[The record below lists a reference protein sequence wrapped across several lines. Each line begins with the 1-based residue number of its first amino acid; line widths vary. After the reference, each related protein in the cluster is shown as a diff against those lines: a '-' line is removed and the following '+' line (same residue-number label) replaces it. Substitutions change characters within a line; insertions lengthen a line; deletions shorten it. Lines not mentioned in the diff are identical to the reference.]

1 MTATSPPPD
10 VASPEVGGM
19 SAPGGALIPPGSGRR
34 GRAGVP
40 AGTGRLALAFLG
52 LVALRLA
59 LPDDLPFPW
68 WLPTVALLAL
78 ALVDVA
84 LAPSPGVVEVGRD
97 LPTQVPLGGTAR
109 SALVVRNPTGRA
121 LRLGV
126 ADELAPSLRADTRR
140 WTVRVPA
147 RSEARVDTRIR
158 PGRRGRFHP
167 NEVAVRSI
175 GPLGLAGRQR
185 AITVP
190 GDLKVVPAFPSRADA
205 ELRLA
210 RARRLELGVRTV
222 RLPGTGTDF
231 DQLREYSPDDDFRR
245 IDWAATAR
253 AGRPIVRTY
262 RAERNQTIVVLVD
275 VGRTTAGRIADVPRL
290 EHLLD
295 ATFALVTV
303 ATGLEDGVG
312 VVAYDD
318 LVRASLPPSHRP
330 DQLARVVEATYELE
344 PALVETDH
352 RRALGHLKARYPRLT
367 TVVIATDLTEATVA
381 QTLLPA
387 LPLVLR
393 DTDVVVASVTDP
405 EVQGWADAPADD
417 DEDAYRRAAATSALD
432 ERARLAARLRGLGVT
447 VVDAPPGT
455 LAGRLVDTYLRT
467 R

>member
-1 MTATSPPPD
+1 MTAVAAPPPGTSPPPGAD
-10 VASPEVGGM
+10 PATDDPVPPAGS
-19 SAPGGALIPPGSGRR
+19 SRPGIL
-34 GRAGVP
+34 P
-40 AGTGRLALAFLG
+40 AGTRRLAGAFLA

-68 WLPTVALLAL
+68 WLPSL
-78 ALVDVA
+78 ALVGLA
-84 LAPSPGVVEVGRD
+84 LLTVVLAASPRVVEVGRD
-97 LPTQVPLGGTAR
+97 LPAQVALGGTAR
-109 SALVVRNPTGRA
+109 SALVLRNPTGRR
-121 LRLGV
+121 LRLAV

-140 WTVRVPA
+140 WRVTVPA

-158 PGRRGRFHP
+158 PGRRGRFRP
-167 NEVAVRSI
+167 TEVVVRSI
-175 GPLGLAGRQR
+175 GPLGLAARQR
-185 AITVP
+185 ALHVP
-190 GDLKVVPAFPSRADA
+190 GALKVVPAFPSRADA

-210 RARRLELGVRTV
+210 QARKLELGVRTV

-253 AGRPIVRTY
+253 AGHPIVRTY
-262 RAERNQTIVVLVD
+262 RAERNQTIMVLVD
-275 VGRTTAGRIADVPRL
+275 VGRTTAGRISDVPRL

-352 RRALGHLKARYPRLT
+352 RRALSHTKARHRRLT

-393 DTDVVVASVTDP
+393 DTAVVVASVTDP

-417 DEDAYRRAAATSALD
+417 DESAYRRAAATSALD

-447 VVDAPPGT
+447 VVDAPPGQ
-455 LAGRLVDTYLRT
+455 LAGRLVDTYLHAR
-467 R
+467 

>member
-1 MTATSPPPD
+1 M
-10 VASPEVGGM
+10 
-19 SAPGGALIPPGSGRR
+19 
-34 GRAGVP
+34 
-40 AGTGRLALAFLG
+40 
-52 LVALRLA
+52 
-59 LPDDLPFPW
+59 
-68 WLPTVALLAL
+68 
-78 ALVDVA
+78 A
-84 LAPSPGVVEVGRD
+84 LAPSPRVAEIGRD
-97 LPTQVPLGGTAR
+97 LPAQVALGGTAR
-109 SALVVRNPTGRA
+109 SALVVRNPTART
-121 LRLGV
+121 LRLAV

-140 WTVRVPA
+140 WRVTVPP

-158 PGRRGRFHP
+158 PGRRGRFRP
-167 NEVAVRSI
+167 AEVAVRSV
-175 GPLGLAGRQR
+175 GPLGLAARQR
-185 AITVP
+185 AVAVP
-190 GDLKVVPAFPSRADA
+190 GALKVVPAFPSRADA

-210 RARRLELGVRTV
+210 RARKLELGVRTV

-262 RAERNQTIVVLVD
+262 RAERNQTIMVLVD
-275 VGRTTAGRIADVPRL
+275 VGRTTAGRIATCPGSSTCSTPPSPWSRWRPGWRT
-290 EHLLD
+290 
-295 ATFALVTV
+295 AS
-303 ATGLEDGVG
+303 G

-352 RRALGHLKARYPRLT
+352 RRALSHTKARHRRLT

-393 DTDVVVASVTDP
+393 DTTVVVASVTDP
-405 EVQGWADAPADD
+405 EVQGWADTPADD
-417 DEDAYRRAAATSALD
+417 DESAYRRAAATSALD

-447 VVDAPPGT
+447 VVDAPPGQ
-455 LAGRLVDTYLRT
+455 LAGRLVDTYLHAR
-467 R
+467 

>member
-1 MTATSPPPD
+1 MAAVATPTSGSPAPD
-10 VASPEVGGM
+10 DEPADP
-19 SAPGGALIPPGSGRR
+19 ARPGRR
-34 GRAGVP
+34 AIIP
-40 AGTGRLALAFLG
+40 AGTPRLAVAMLA

-68 WLPTVALLAL
+68 YLPTLAVLAL
-78 ALVDVA
+78 ALLDLV

-97 LPTQVPLGGTAR
+97 LPAQVALGGTAR
-109 SALVVRNPTGRA
+109 SALVVRNPTGRTLKLA
-121 LRLGV
+121 V

-140 WTVRVPA
+140 WHTTVPG
-147 RSEARVDTRIR
+147 RSEARIDTRIR
-158 PGRRGRFHP
+158 PGRRGRFRP
-167 NEVAVRSI
+167 TEIAVRSI
-175 GPLGLAGRQR
+175 GPLGLAARQW
-185 AITVP
+185 TLSVP
-190 GDLKVVPAFPSRADA
+190 GTLKVVPAFPSRADA

-245 IDWAATAR
+245 IDWSATAR

-262 RAERNQTIVVLVD
+262 RAERNQTIAVLVD
-275 VGRTTAGRIADVPRL
+275 VGRTTAGRISDVPRL

-303 ATGLEDGVG
+303 ATGLEDRIG

-352 RRALGHLKARYPRLT
+352 RRALSHTKTRYPRLT

-393 DTDVVVASVTDP
+393 DTSVVVASVTDP
-405 EVQGWADAPADD
+405 EVEGWADAPAADD
-417 DEDAYRRAAATSALD
+417 DAAYRRAAATSALD

-455 LAGRLVDTYLRT
+455 LAGRLVDTYLNAR
-467 R
+467 